1 MSLIRSRC
9 VVPLLACGSLAAGTA
24 LAGAGMEPGLWEL
37 SMSANVSGKVET
49 APATRECV
57 TQADIDDGTR
67 VLPRPDG
74 SCKLANVQRSPERAT
89 YEIAGDRY
97 EGKAS
102 MNVTEAGAKE
112 VPLLM
117 TITARRVGDCT
128 K

>member
-1 MSLIRSRC
+1 
-9 VVPLLACGSLAAGTA
+9 
-24 LAGAGMEPGLWEL
+24 MEPGLWEL

-89 YEIAGDRY
+89 YEITCTQPAMTTNGRIEISFAGDRY